1 VLVLLPPSEGKTAPE
16 AGDAVDLAALTSP
29 ELTEHRERVL
39 DALARVSARPDA
51 LDVLHVGASLA
62 EEVRRGATLRDQ
74 PAAPAAHVY
83 TGVLYAA
90 AGLASAHD
98 DATSDGASVAA
109 PDVAERLRARLDD
122 VRVVSALWGVV
133 TPSDRIPAYRLSMGV
148 DLPGV
153 GPLARSW
160 REPLAKALD
169 TRAVGDVVVDCRS
182 ATYAAAWRPPASAAH
197 VPVTVLREHAGK
209 RTVVSHHAKHTR
221 GVLVGHLLRREGEPP
236 TTPEGLLD
244 AARELV
250 GTTVDRRRIAAA
262 ELVPGRRAGSSSLEL
277 VVVDAP

>member
-1 VLVLLPPSEGKTAPE
+1 V
-16 AGDAVDLAALTSP
+16 
-29 ELTEHRERVL
+29 
-39 DALARVSARPDA
+39 
-51 LDVLHVGASLA
+51 
-62 EEVRRGATLRDQ
+62 TLREQ
-74 PAAPAAHVY
+74 PSTAASHVY

-98 DATSDGASVAA
+98 DAASSGEAG
-109 PDVAERLRARLDD
+109 RLRARLAD

-169 TRAVGDVVVDCRS
+169 ARAEGDVVVDCRS
-182 ATYAAAWRPPASAAH
+182 ATYAAAWKPPASAAH

-209 RTVVSHHAKHTR
+209 STGVADHAKPTR
-221 GVLVGHLLRREGEPP
+221 GVRAGQVLRRDGEPP
-236 TTPEGLLD
+236 TTADGLLE

-250 GTTVDRRRIAAA
+250 GTTVDRRRVVAA
-262 ELVPGRRAGSSSLEL
+262 ELVAGRRAGSATLEL